1 MRATRDRIDRKLD
14 LLQARVA
21 DSRGQATRAALGGGA
36 LVSALYLWSRLRQS
50 RHRRR
55 ARGYVRPRAAAY
67 GAQREAV
74 QARGEEP

>member
-36 LVSALYLWSRLRQS
+36 FLSFLYMWARLRKARQ
-50 RHRRR
+50 RRR
-55 ARGYVRPRAAAY
+55 ARARVLTRVRRYA
-67 GAQREAV
+67 
-74 QARGEEP
+74 